1 MKLKYY
7 LRGLGIGM
15 IVTTL
20 ILMICFSLQKHEL
33 SDEEIK
39 QRAAALGMIMPDS
52 EREEDSEKVV
62 SETEGTL
69 DEAKGG
75 QPVDAPLKDGQK
87 SSETKAPAGTG
98 EREQAENTQ
107 EPSDPPAEVMAHQG
121 ESYRLTVE
129 RGEVC
134 RTICEKL
141 AVNGIVDDSELFRQ
155 YLSQIGYAS
164 KISIGTYEIPYGLT
178 MEEVASVLQEGPI
191 EKQE

>member
-39 QRAAALGMIMPDS
+39 QRAAVLGMVMPDS
-52 EREEDSEKVV
+52 EPTKASETAV
-62 SETEGTL
+62 SETEDAL
-69 DEAKGG
+69 DEAK
-75 QPVDAPLKDGQK
+75 QPEEASPKDGEK
-87 SSETKAPAGTG
+87 NSEAKQTAGQG
-98 EREQAENTQ
+98 ANRPTQ
-107 EPSDPPAEVMAHQG
+107 NASEISDPPAEAMAHQDG
-121 ESYRLTVE
+121 PYRLTVE

-141 AVNGIVDDSELFRQ
+141 AVNGIVEDSELFRQ

-164 KISIGTYEIPYGLT
+164 KISIGTYDIPYGLT
-178 MEEVASVLQEGPI
+178 MEEVAAVLQAGPI